1 MIVFVLFYSKEA
13 VMKEERIVEKNNGE
27 LRTTIVRYND
37 VQIDDYAEKYDLS
50 LRIKHSIGGLIKK
63 LIDAKGSDKEERI
76 NKILLD
82 DKIYEGSEFVVTLGN
97 DNMVDYVNKLLSY
110 YNMYPDYVSNL
121 IKVRVI
127 STGIT
132 RLMKNL
138 NNSNKD
144 FYDYLNND
152 VIETKI
158 LFEKFNSELV
168 ISLKKKGL
176 YEFGLAV
183 FEDILSNHINYNITA
198 LKSGRYSSDGKPVH
212 LCYECNYAYKCAKVS
227 APDWSVRAGYLTSKG
242 MMYYDE
248 ILSGVERI
256 NGDNIECQF
265 ISSCKNYCFVNIH
278 PKIIDRLANEKLEE
292 EEMRAELRR
301 EKIKELKEE
310 RARLKEMEKYSKII
324 EVSSNVTIKILK
336 PNSK

>member
-1 MIVFVLFYSKEA
+1 MKVFVLFYSKEA

-27 LRTTIVRYND
+27 LRSTIVRYSD
-37 VQIDDYAEKYDLS
+37 VQIDDCSEKYDLS
-50 LRIKHSIGGLIKK
+50 FKMKQHIGGALKK
-63 LIDAKGSDKEERI
+63 LIDAKGPDKEERI
-76 NKILLD
+76 NRLLLGN
-82 DKIYEGSEFVVTLGN
+82 KIYEIPEFIEALGN
-97 DNMVDYVNKLLSY
+97 DSMVDDVNKLLSY

-132 RLMKNL
+132 RLMKSL

-168 ISLKKKGL
+168 LSLKKKGL
-176 YEFGLAV
+176 YEFGLVV
-183 FEDILSNHINYNITA
+183 FEDILSNHINYNVTA
-198 LKSGRYSSDGKPVH
+198 LKSGVHSSDGKPVH
-212 LCYECNYAYKCAKVS
+212 LCYECNYAYKCAKVC

-248 ILSGVERI
+248 ILSGVEKI

-292 EEMRAELRR
+292 EEMRAKLRR
-301 EKIKELKEE
+301 AKIKELKEE
-310 RARLKEMEKYSKII
+310 KARLKELDKYSKII
-324 EVSSNVTIKILK
+324 EVSPNVTIKILK